1 MEIPQKAENK
11 SNTRVQ
17 FHSFSGA
24 GEFYVNSTQIRV
36 ILKEGNL
43 TEKLFPED
51 PIVRHFFKLVIDG
64 GKGGTIPG

>member
-51 PIVRHFFKLVIDG
+51 PIVRHFF
-64 GKGGTIPG
+64 